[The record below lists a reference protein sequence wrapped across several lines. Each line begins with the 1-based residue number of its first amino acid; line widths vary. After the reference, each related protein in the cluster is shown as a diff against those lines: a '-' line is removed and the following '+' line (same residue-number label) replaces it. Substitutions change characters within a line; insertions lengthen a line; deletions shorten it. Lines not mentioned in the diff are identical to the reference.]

1 VSGCLA
7 GSGESSD
14 RSRNRGATG
23 AEEAHKTPTER
34 QRERKVDE
42 AFSFLLR
49 YHGGWWR
56 RPSASSVAV
65 VVAQSSVARCMQR
78 VRSIS
83 TIEPATRLLTHK
95 TSEAHFQD
103 AQGHSSSLCGHL
115 PRERER
121 ENPALHIADTNLLKS
136 LRSKPCFQPLLLH
149 ADTLGGWIFCS
160 AHKQTLFFLF
170 RGLSARGFPSSQ
182 ARSKELVQKWL
193 HTS

>member
-121 ENPALHIADTNLLKS
+121 ERTQHFTSQTQTSSN
-136 LRSKPCFQPLLLH
+136 RSVQNH
-149 ADTLGGWIFCS
+149 VS
-160 AHKQTLFFLF
+160 
-170 RGLSARGFPSSQ
+170 SPSSCTRIHWVDGFS
-182 ARSKELVQKWL
+182 ALLINKRS
-193 HTS
+193 SFFSAD